1 MILTLGQGPSP
12 GRGPGSLHFLHRVG
26 RPPSFSCQWHRNHNC
41 TEAKESEQSSKWN
54 ASYWG
59 HFFDPVHILSH
70 TVSYLTSQPDS
81 VVRSLTDIK
90 IVDPISTP
98 LLLPWPTSL
107 SCPFSHHCVICKGL
121 RRWRVFFSNLHA
133 RVLKQLKRQLS
144 GAGID
149 SRKTQTWKKKKHFI
163 IQAVCCNKHKKLHIF
178 NLIFSPVWFSFLV
191 HLMWINPCVAPKMPL
206 INHNKH
212 QNDILVD
219 FFFHSWLTACF
230 GKQTKAKLHL
240 LHGDFIS
247 NGWLKKKNMVD
258 AFIKYGNLPNGL
270 WQSHWRS
277 LFRCR
282 WLCQCWLPLS
292 PLQLPVWHEKKASYG
307 LTVTGLQIND
317 TDCIK

>member
-1 MILTLGQGPSP
+1 MILTLGQGRSP

-59 HFFDPVHILSH
+59 HYFDPVHILSH

-133 RVLKQLKRQLS
+133 RVLKQLQRQLS

-149 SRKTQTWKKKKHFI
+149 SRKTQTWKK
-163 IQAVCCNKHKKLHIF
+163 N
-178 NLIFSPVWFSFLV
+178 
-191 HLMWINPCVAPKMPL
+191 
-206 INHNKH
+206 
-212 QNDILVD
+212 QN
-219 FFFHSWLTACF
+219 T
-230 GKQTKAKLHL
+230 
-240 LHGDFIS
+240 
-247 NGWLKKKNMVD
+247 
-258 AFIKYGNLPNGL
+258 
-270 WQSHWRS
+270 S
-277 LFRCR
+277 LFKQSAATSIRNYTFSTSFSA
-282 WLCQCWLPLS
+282 QCDFLS
-292 PLQLPVWHEKKASYG
+292 WCTWCE
-307 LTVTGLQIND
+307 LTHVLHQK
-317 TDCIK
+317 CH